1 MIRPHADDYRPPRDG
16 PPSLLFALCQVAG
29 VAVAIAGS
37 IALLVRLISWLL
49 K

>member
-1 MIRPHADDYRPPRDG
+1 MILPHSDDYRPPRDRR
-16 PPSLLFALCQVAG
+16 PLLLVWLCAVTGAG
-29 VAVAIAGS
+29 VVIAGS